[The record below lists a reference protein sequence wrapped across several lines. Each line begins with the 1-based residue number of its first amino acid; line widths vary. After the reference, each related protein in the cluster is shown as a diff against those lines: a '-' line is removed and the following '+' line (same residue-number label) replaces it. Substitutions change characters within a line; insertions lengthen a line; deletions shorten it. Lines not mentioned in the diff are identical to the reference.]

1 MPEIILDTCVLSN
14 FALSDALP
22 LLISL
27 YSNSAFISDMVALE
41 NLRGIQKG
49 HAPLVAVKEALA
61 IGWFQEVSCSSPEEK
76 RLFETLSVSLG
87 IGEAASIAIARHRGF
102 IFACDDRA
110 ARKEAALCGVR
121 LTGTVGI
128 LIKAVRVGEIDL
140 RKANSILKEMVS
152 HGFYAPVERITKD
165 IVKG

>member
-1 MPEIILDTCVLSN
+1 MPEIIFDTCVLSN
-14 FALSDALP
+14 FALADAFP
-22 LLISL
+22 LLRTL
-27 YSNSAFISDMVALE
+27 YSQTAYVADMVALE

-49 HAPLVAVKEALA
+49 YAALALVREALGE
-61 IGWFQEVSCSSPEEK
+61 GWLREVSCSTSEEK

-87 IGEAASIAIARHRGF
+87 IGEAASISIARHRGF
-102 IFACDDRA
+102 VFACDDRA

-140 RKANSILKEMVS
+140 RKANSILKKMVS
-152 HGFYAPVERITKD
+152 HGFYAPVERITKEM
-165 IVKG
+165 VG

>member
-1 MPEIILDTCVLSN
+1 MPEIIFDTCVLSN
-14 FALSDALP
+14 FALADAFP
-22 LLISL
+22 LFRSL
-27 YSNSAFISDMVALE
+27 YSQTAFVADMVALE

-49 HAPLVAVKEALA
+49 HAALTLVREAMGA
-61 IGWFQEVSCSSPEEK
+61 GWLREVSCSTPEEK

-87 IGEAASIAIARHRGF
+87 IGEAASIALARHRGF
-102 IFACDDRA
+102 VFACDDRA
-110 ARKEAALCGVR
+110 ARKEAALCGVK

-140 RKANSILKEMVS
+140 RKANGILKKMVS

-165 IVKG
+165 MVKG